1 MKSAAARLFIKS
13 TRRHP
18 SESCKDASE
27 LNVACLRFAVEARL
41 SVDRDLTC
49 AFTLPMNFGPKSCL
63 SGWLLMICLG
73 GQSIQAETN
82 APAGFGFNRIIH
94 GWTNYSTAFNVTHD
108 PAPDGEY
115 ASVASFYTPAVDIQ
129 PIEYSA
135 IVIWFGSGGQRLD
148 FADFA
153 FRVHFWSSL
162 DAFIG
167 NPRLGDVASFAF
179 VAPTGGSTT
188 SPDTTTRGG
197 RPAYLIRFQLP
208 GASLTLTQC
217 QTYLVGLSV
226 QASSLQ
232 AGELYVPT
240 APYDGES
247 DVQAGNIVP
256 FGWQYLFNSGGQ
268 TIYSGQLAT
277 ELKVQPIGGLPRL
290 DIRRTAAETC
300 LTWLE
305 TAGCYTLESCANLDS
320 PAEWS
325 PVIDI
330 PAVENGSCQFCLPND
345 DTMRWYRLRK
355 DSNSTFIS
363 R

>member
-1 MKSAAARLFIKS
+1 MSCLAGWPVQAES
-13 TRRHP
+13 SPP
-18 SESCKDASE
+18 SE
-27 LNVACLRFAVEARL
+27 
-41 SVDRDLTC
+41 
-49 AFTLPMNFGPKSCL
+49 
-63 SGWLLMICLG
+63 
-73 GQSIQAETN
+73 
-82 APAGFGFNRIIH
+82 FGFNRITH
-94 GWTNYSTAFNVTHD
+94 GWTNYSTAFNITHD
-108 PAPDGEY
+108 SGPDGEY
-115 ASVASFYTPAVDIQ
+115 ASVASFCTPAVHVR
-129 PIEYSA
+129 PIEYST

-167 NPRLGDVASFAF
+167 NPRLGNVASFNFA
-179 VAPTGGSTT
+179 APTGGSTA

-217 QTYLVGLSV
+217 HTYLVGLSA
-226 QASSLQ
+226 QASSFQ

-256 FGWQYLFNSGGQ
+256 FGWEYLFNAGGQ

-277 ELKVQPIGGLPRL
+277 ELKVQPVGGLPRL
-290 DIRRTAAETC
+290 DIRRTAAEIC
-300 LTWLE
+300 LSWSE
-305 TAGCYTLESCANLDS
+305 AASCYTLESCANLDS
-320 PAEWS
+320 PPEWS
-325 PVIDI
+325 LVTEL
-330 PAVENGSCQFCLPND
+330 PAVENGLNQLCLPAA
-345 DTMRWYRLRK
+345 DTTHWYRLTK
-355 DSNSTFIS
+355 EAESMLIS